1 MDLIL
6 KVCVPTQSLLTSL
19 MLGKELPTRTAVDI
33 GTVKSVSMLLTVSVG
48 VIPTDVDTYCKL

>member
-6 KVCVPTQSLLTSL
+6 KVCVPTQFFSTSL
-19 MLGKELPTRTAVDI
+19 ISGNLSPIFHFVDI
-33 GTVKSVSMLLTVSVG
+33 GTVKIVSMLLTVSVG